1 MNVSPEHRP
10 LRTAPQRLTR
20 RRLAVAVGAVLL
32 GGTALSLAGRP
43 ATSASAPAPAAPDA
57 RADTH
62 LSVGVTTPQPLTLD
76 RSVAASG
83 SVAARDELVVGAD
96 AAGVRLVEVL
106 VDVGAVVRRG
116 QLLARGDADQLEAQL
131 AQQEAQI
138 RAAQAELAQAE
149 ANFERADRIRDS
161 GVYSAEALQQR
172 RTALDAAAARFELAQ
187 AQRRE
192 LLVRIA
198 HTRVIAPADGTIAR
212 RNATVG
218 AVVQSGQDLF
228 RLIRD
233 DELEWRAELPDHA
246 LQRVAPGAVVRLAGL
261 GGAAIEGRV
270 RLVAPTVDTRTRNGT
285 VHVALPR
292 GVALKAGSHVDGEI
306 VLGSATMLTLPE
318 SVLQH
323 RDGRPFVYVV
333 GADGTARLT
342 RIETGTRQ
350 RGLVEVTGGLPRD
363 ARVVATGAGFV
374 KDGERVSATPEAQA
388 RAAATSEGAGS

>member
-292 GVALKAGSHVDGEI
+292 GVPLKAGSHADGEI
-306 VLGSATMLTLPE
+306 VLGSAPMLTLPE
-318 SVLQH
+318 SVLLY

-333 GADGTARLT
+333 GADRVARLT